1 MSDTELIERIS
12 SALENAACDHGIE
25 IVEVEI
31 AGSQKAPILRVRID
45 HADHEAEGIT
55 LDEVAAQNHW
65 ISDLL
70 DELDPFADAYTL
82 EVSSPGAARPLHKLA
97 DFERF
102 SGSEVSV
109 KLKDS
114 DNKRKFDAEL
124 KGVEDGKVALLV
136 EGETMLVEVE
146 SIKFCKIKPNFTF

>member
-12 SALENAACDHGIE
+12 SALETEAKNHAIE
-25 IVEVEI
+25 IVDVEV
-31 AGSQKAPILRVRID
+31 AGSQKAPILRIRID
-45 HADHEAEGIT
+45 HADHDKEGIS

-70 DELDPFADAYTL
+70 DNLDPFETSYTL
-82 EVSSPGAARPLHKLA
+82 EVSSPGAARPLHKLC

-102 SGSEVSV
+102 AGNTVSV

-114 DNKRKFDAEL
+114 DNKRKFEAEL
-124 KGVEDGKVALLV
+124 LGVEDGKVALQA
-136 EGETMLVEVE
+136 EDEKMLVDID
-146 SIKFCKIKPNFTF
+146 SIKFCKIKPDFNF